1 MAVAMHEIPQRNTGL
16 RGHRRRRVTQIVPA
30 QVPASRGLS
39 GRAVPP
45 VQRRGCQLLAR
56 VTTPDPQGVALGP
69 GVVLHCTAAGVMRSI
84 RRAPSTGRMLVDEL
98 ARGRKMSAILRGRGS
113 DSI

>member
-1 MAVAMHEIPQRNTGL
+1 
-16 RGHRRRRVTQIVPA
+16 
-30 QVPASRGLS
+30 
-39 GRAVPP
+39 
-45 VQRRGCQLLAR
+45 
-56 VTTPDPQGVALGP
+56 
-69 GVVLHCTAAGVMRSI
+69 MRSI